1 MVIYGKYGNG
11 MGPECV
17 FWIEL
22 AQSTDQCQTLADM
35 TTYFCA
41 P

>member
-1 MVIYGKYGNG
+1 MVIYSKYHKGT
-11 MGPECV
+11 GPECV

-22 AQSTDQCQTLADM
+22 AHSTDQWQSLANM